1 MVSNCCL
8 LTILDYTSYFIRLY
22 QIKRADK
29 DFDSLSAQGSF
40 VLISFYY
47 TTSYFTIV
55 YLLNSNLGGKVHIGT
70 FQSVNGAKQID
81 IGFKPTFLMFFI
93 SKNTGYKWF
102 QDIKNDGTTS
112 SGAYWI
118 DKNNVMH
125 VTRGWNESNTSIDPE
140 FTDNGFI
147 FKYDAVRY
155 VQYIAIQKFED
166 NSELLSDT
174 PSVY

>member
-1 MVSNCCL
+1 MYHKIITIQRNYCSNFH
-8 LTILDYTSYFIRLY
+8 S
-22 QIKRADK
+22 
-29 DFDSLSAQGSF
+29 
-40 VLISFYY
+40 
-47 TTSYFTIV
+47 
-55 YLLNSNLGGKVHIGT
+55 LNSNLGGKVHIGT
-70 FQSVNGAKQID
+70 FQSVNGTKQID

-102 QDIKNDGTTS
+102 QDIKNDGTKS

-118 DKNNVMH
+118 DKNNAIH
-125 VTRGWNESNTSIDPE
+125 VTRGWNESNISLDPA

-166 NSELLSDT
+166 NSQLLNDT

>member
-1 MVSNCCL
+1 MFNSE
-8 LTILDYTSYFIRLY
+8 
-22 QIKRADK
+22 
-29 DFDSLSAQGSF
+29 
-40 VLISFYY
+40 
-47 TTSYFTIV
+47 
-55 YLLNSNLGGKVHIGT
+55 LNSDLGGKVHIGT
-70 FQSVNGAKQID
+70 FQSVNGTKQID

-102 QDIKNDGTTS
+102 QDIKNDGTIS

-118 DKNNVMH
+118 DKNNVIH
-125 VTRGWNESNTSIDPE
+125 VIRGWNESNTSLDPE
-140 FTDNGFI
+140 FTDNGFK

-166 NSELLSDT
+166 NSQLLNDA